1 MALFNFITVRL
12 GKDSIP
18 DINKICESEVG
29 VLDET
34 FTINVKCTQVPDNY
48 GYGDYAFLWLGS
60 DNNKGM
66 PTQWKQGFKAVGRVK
81 GVNRGSS
88 YNDISETKIDIVYVE
103 SYKKYNKI
111 DDGDENNYI
120 NYYLNNYARAQQM
133 NNINKKKND
142 GCTCNIS

>member
-1 MALFNFITVRL
+1 MFFSDSYGQNDIKTLFNQ
-12 GKDSIP
+12 GK
-18 DINKICESEVG
+18 
-29 VLDET
+29 
-34 FTINVKCTQVPDNY
+34 Q
-48 GYGDYAFLWLGS
+48 
-60 DNNKGM
+60 NNK
-66 PTQWKQGFKAVGRVK
+66 PLENHYSNYSNSEKKYKKLSYTPVNANNNNLVRKKRSNKRVK
-81 GVNRGSS
+81 FNS
-88 YNDISETKIDIVYVE
+88 KIDIVYVE